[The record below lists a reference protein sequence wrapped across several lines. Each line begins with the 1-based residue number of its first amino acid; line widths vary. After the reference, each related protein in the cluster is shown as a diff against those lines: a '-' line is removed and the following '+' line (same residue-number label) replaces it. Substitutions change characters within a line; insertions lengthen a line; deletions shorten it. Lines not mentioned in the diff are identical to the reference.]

1 MFQQLIMRLHK
12 DIKAL
17 EHDKYKYG
25 CEASKANIKYY
36 NCLENVKVKNTLITK
51 LQKKNMEF
59 DIKLKNSQSLYE
71 AVRSDRNL
79 HSKNLMEA
87 QDEIDGLRMKFR
99 RMLSQISSTKEEI
112 MSKEQSIQAVKERL
126 TAYNTRNEQLVQDKE
141 RIDQNIK
148 SSDKMIKV
156 QDSDIARLKYV
167 ILEAESEKQKQ
178 RKDFE
183 MVINERDIL
192 GTQLIKRNEE
202 LALLYEKL
210 KIQQSTLEK
219 GEIYYQDRLKDIFDI
234 RKEIAELKRQLLV
247 SQGETA
253 CIPDLKKEIYI
264 EERELLEQQQK
275 AKFLYDE
282 L

>member
-126 TAYNTRNEQLVQDKE
+126 NAYSLRNDQLVQDKE

-167 ILEAESEKQKQ
+167 ILEAESEK
-178 RKDFE
+178 
-183 MVINERDIL
+183 
-192 GTQLIKRNEE
+192 
-202 LALLYEKL
+202 
-210 KIQQSTLEK
+210 
-219 GEIYYQDRLKDIFDI
+219 
-234 RKEIAELKRQLLV
+234 
-247 SQGETA
+247 
-253 CIPDLKKEIYI
+253 
-264 EERELLEQQQK
+264 
-275 AKFLYDE
+275 
-282 L
+282 